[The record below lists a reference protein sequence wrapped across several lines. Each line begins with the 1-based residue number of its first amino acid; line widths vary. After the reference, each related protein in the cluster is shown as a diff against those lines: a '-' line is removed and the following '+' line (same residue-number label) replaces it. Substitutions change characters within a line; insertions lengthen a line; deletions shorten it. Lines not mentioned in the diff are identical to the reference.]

1 MDKTKTEIRYKIAV
15 IVISMLFLFSATGA
29 MYFGRKAFILD
40 GERKEVWC
48 TQYKLNEEVK
58 RATELCNELTYAKLR
73 YEIVEK
79 PLFDSIANNLEKEYD
94 LIRSGDFKLLANK
107 YRGGISL
114 GGN

>member
-29 MYFGRKAFILD
+29 VYFGRKSFILD
-40 GERKEVWC
+40 GERKEVWH
-48 TQYKLNEEVK
+48 TQYLLNKEV
-58 RATELCNELTYAKLR
+58 RRVTDIYFELKYAKLR
-73 YEIVEK
+73 YEKVEK
-79 PLFDSIANNLEKEYD
+79 PMFDSIANNLEKEYD

-107 YRGGISL
+107 YGSGASL